1 KAILVITFLLSKKIN
16 IQNNQMILISHIQ
29 KLSTVKSCDFDIL
42 NSMKEELVPS
52 LKLRNCQMGVNSLSQ
67 IK

>member
-1 KAILVITFLLSKKIN
+1 
-16 IQNNQMILISHIQ
+16 MILISHIQ